1 MIRKVALAATLVQA
15 AITAALATQLFL
27 NDQAGGDPPTTIAL
41 NVTAQVPAIDRR
53 PLHTIL
59 VLNPNE

>member
-1 MIRKVALAATLVQA
+1 MIRKVALAATIVQA
-15 AITAALATQLFL
+15 AMTAALATQLFL
-27 NDQAGGDPPTTIAL
+27 NDQAAGDPSTTLAL
-41 NVTAQVPAIDRR
+41 NVTAQFPTIDRR